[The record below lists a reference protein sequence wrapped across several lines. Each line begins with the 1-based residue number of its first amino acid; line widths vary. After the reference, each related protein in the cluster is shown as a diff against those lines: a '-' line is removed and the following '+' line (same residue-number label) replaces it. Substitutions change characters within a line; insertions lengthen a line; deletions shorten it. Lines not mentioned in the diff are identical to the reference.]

1 MTTGLVVSTPLENMK
16 VNWDV
21 YSQYMKNMFQT
32 TNQIMSL
39 AISILLVSLL
49 QHLEPK
55 MAGLNALGPGADTGL
70 DLHPLTLSYPLIKHG
85 WENLELNEG

>member
-1 MTTGLVVSTPLENMK
+1 MITGLVVSTPLKNMK
-16 VNWDV
+16 VNCDG

-55 MAGLNALGPGADTGL
+55 MAGIEYALGRCLGIPGCTFIHLPSNQTWLGKSGA
-70 DLHPLTLSYPLIKHG
+70 K
-85 WENLELNEG
+85 